1 MRSTAI
7 YTFFIVMYLLGAVG
21 TAFLLLNAELEAS
34 IMISCFLGLAFGTA
48 IPVKKLS
55 DVKWLIEQENNR
67 L

>member
-21 TAFLLLNAELEAS
+21 TAILLLNAELEGS
-34 IMISCFLGLAFGTA
+34 IMTSCFLGLAIGTA
-48 IPVKKLS
+48 IPVKMLS